1 MRRRKSERQ
10 TATANPFCKAIIMHI
25 LEELERIAREAGAIA
40 QGARAEGLAVTAKAQ
55 GEIVTSADRAVH
67 TGLMAA
73 FARHFPGLP
82 LLTEES
88 PRHAIPAGPFLVAD
102 EIDGT
107 APFSAGS
114 AQWGVMLAWMDPAPT
129 HAVIHLPDL
138 GVTITAAQGEGC
150 WLNGGRV
157 ALRADD
163 ALGATLLG
171 AEFNKRLRPEEW
183 AWLQRLVSAARAV
196 RATACSAAS
205 THELLSG
212 VTGLYVNPRGGRIWD
227 FAAPALAIS
236 EAGGQICAP
245 DGRPLAWDGV
255 EMGLVAGANR
265 GLLDTAL
272 ALRKGV
278 PTVGPEA
285 ARDPARGR

>member
-1 MRRRKSERQ
+1 
-10 TATANPFCKAIIMHI
+10 MHT
-25 LEELERIAREAGAIA
+25 LEALERIAREAGTIA
-40 QGARAEGLAVTAKAQ
+40 QTARAEGLAVTAKAQ

-67 TGLMAA
+67 VGLLTA
-73 FARHFPGLP
+73 FAHHFPGLP

-88 PRHAIPAGPFLVAD
+88 PRHDVPDGSFLVAD

-114 AQWGVMLAWMDPAPT
+114 AQWGVMLAGMDPAPR

-138 GVTITAAQGEGC
+138 GVTLTAARGEGC
-150 WLNGGRV
+150 WLNGNRV
-157 ALRADD
+157 TLRGGD
-163 ALGATLLG
+163 ALGDALLG

-183 AWLQRLVSAARAV
+183 AWLQRLVGATRAV

-212 VTGLYVNPRGGRIWD
+212 VTGLYINLRGGRIWD
-227 FAAPALAIS
+227 FAAPALIIC
-236 EAGGQICAP
+236 EAGGQTCAP
-245 DGRPLAWDGV
+245 DGGPLVWDRV

-265 GLLDTAL
+265 GLLDAAL
-272 ALRKGV
+272 ALREEA
-278 PTVGPEA
+278 PMAGPDV